1 MDEQQ
6 TTQQEQ
12 QPITNS
18 DVGQDYSVQNSVPLP
33 EDAPEP
39 EISITTDGQVQF
51 GKDFF
56 GDIQNEPVNNNS
68 DATQT
73 ATTTNTTTHTQTTP
87 NYYTDEE
94 LQNTPYEQWDMARM
108 PEEVRRYATALNKQR
123 EIQIRQQQIQ
133 QTSQN
138 LPDFLVQPKQYTP
151 KELNEEAR
159 ALAIKKLGLEN
170 ADEFDDYEGE
180 HRAAVDVARQE
191 LLLKRADEIANY
203 QRQRGEF
210 EQLQQFNAN
219 FVAQPD
225 YNDFQKWYFNEVQS
239 KNITHGQVLTE
250 LTNLAQNQG
259 CRAVQAFW
267 GDVYKRF
274 QSEKLRNAQNVQAP
288 AQRTRAKMP
297 PTLESSRGGSYD
309 GRKNINFRDFGELD
323 DDAQAQAL
331 IDMGIV

>member
-6 TTQQEQ
+6 TTQQ
-12 QPITNS
+12 PITNS
-18 DVGQDYSVQNSVPLP
+18 DAGQDYSVQNSVPLP

-87 NYYTDEE
+87 NYYTDEA
-94 LQNTPYEQWDMARM
+94 LQNTPYEQWAMARM

-239 KNITHGQVLTE
+239 KNITHEQVLTE

-297 PTLESSRGGSYD
+297 PTLESSRGGSYYD